1 MKCLNSGIRF
11 QDTSIIFIQ
20 ILHIIFMHSKT
31 LYILFTLMVVLQTQG
46 YSQSTGWN
54 NNGGNPLRNG
64 FSAVSGPETDSILWE
79 VPSPGL
85 FGTPV
90 FIEDNYLV
98 TMRFQSMTDAPV
110 VCYQLNTGTL
120 LWSVDVTNASG
131 RSLPVGIRDGRV
143 FVVRLT
149 ESQNDTLY
157 ALDVTNGS
165 YLWTADA
172 TVAPYISESA
182 VFDATGNLYIGGFQK
197 TFKINAETGQTI
209 WETTTVPMAS
219 GSGELAVNTSNNT
232 GYTLEQSGGISY
244 LWATDLTNGVKKY
257 SKIVNDLQPGGNV
270 PQSALMVGQ
279 NEIVYVQL
287 TEDNIAAFS
296 DDGSQFNLLWQTT
309 IIGNSAFSLMCV
321 DNDDAVYAPT
331 GGRLVRLD
339 GLTGDTLALSAYI
352 GEGGLFTPRIS
363 ASNNNFIYATTG
375 EDSVFAFD
383 KSLNKIWSAYL
394 PNSNTSGVS
403 LAPNGLA
410 LVTGANIIRVYTP
423 KTFTY
428 RSEIDQSAIIL
439 YPNPTSDYC
448 IIKADQRAMG
458 KRYRLVGVAGQTI
471 LAGILWNGTQYLDL
485 SAVPSGTYYLTID
498 GESRSPAVIKQ

>member
-1 MKCLNSGIRF
+1 
-11 QDTSIIFIQ
+11 
-20 ILHIIFMHSKT
+20 
-31 LYILFTLMVVLQTQG
+31 
-46 YSQSTGWN
+46 
-54 NNGGNPLRNG
+54 
-64 FSAVSGPETDSILWE
+64 
-79 VPSPGL
+79 
-85 FGTPV
+85 
-90 FIEDNYLV
+90 
-98 TMRFQSMTDAPV
+98 
-110 VCYQLNTGTL
+110 
-120 LWSVDVTNASG
+120 
-131 RSLPVGIRDGRV
+131 
-143 FVVRLT
+143 
-149 ESQNDTLY
+149 
-157 ALDVTNGS
+157 
-165 YLWTADA
+165 
-172 TVAPYISESA
+172 VAPYISESA

-279 NEIVYVQL
+279 NQIVYVQL

-410 LVTGANIIRVYTP
+410 VVAGANIIRVYTP
-423 KTFTY
+423 KTFTS
-428 RSEIDQSAIIL
+428 RLEFDQSAIIL
-439 YPNPTSDYC
+439 YPNPTADYC

-458 KRYRLVGVAGQTI
+458 KRYRLVGVTGQTI
-471 LAGILWNGTQYLDL
+471 LAGILRNGTQYLDL

-498 GESRSPAVIKQ
+498 GQSRSYAVIKQ